1 MAIFMEPLAKS
12 TYWMARLLPR
22 GIRARL
28 FLLVSLLLLPLLL
41 LLAWIYYQ
49 NYETQRS
56 YTQQT
61 ELEIAQGVGT
71 TFGAFVDG
79 IHREELALGEAI
91 VAFCKGDVYKITSLL
106 QKAALNYPSVRNLS
120 WASPDGTVLASSMP
134 EAVGLSFWDRPYFQ
148 HIVSG
153 ATWAIGDLSSSGRI
167 VKTPTAAIATAL
179 RNFDGTLAGVVVA
192 GMEPTRLG
200 EVTLTQRRATG
211 SAYAIFDSQGT
222 LVYHSQIPS
231 PSWEERQRWKHAD
244 HLLQFTI
251 TTGKAQAGRLD
262 LPFRGGEWISA
273 RVPID
278 RTGWVAGAGSLASSA
293 FAPIHRSMLTDAM
306 LLLPVMLFAFI
317 MAKLLGRTIVD
328 PLRLLERDALEVGKG
343 QIIPPSDPISPVEIH
358 SLRVTMSR
366 ITGDLVIYAEVLGE
380 SEERFRLVLDNLS
393 EGLLIMEPDGNIIYQ
408 NEASLRL
415 HGFEISEI
423 DMSSEAISKQWD
435 VFDSEGNRLSFK
447 EWPHHRVLKGERLN
461 DLVLH
466 LHRSDGERDFYGSYS
481 GIPVMDQEGR
491 VRLAFFT
498 VRDETARIQAEK
510 ALKKA
515 NDELESRVM
524 ERTQELARALEDLRG
539 ETGRRISAVEEL
551 RGKERLLIQQSRLA
565 AMGEMIANI
574 SHQWRQP
581 LNILGLVI
589 QEMGISVHRGT
600 ISAEA
605 LDAGVA
611 KAMKVI
617 GAMSQTIDDFRNFF
631 SPDKFKVTFSVKEIV
646 EKMLFLMEGD
656 FKNMQVQV
664 NIIDEEV
671 GTVEG
676 LRNEFSQVILNIL
689 ANARDAFRDRKIP
702 APCLTVKI
710 FNEGPV
716 TVIAICDNAGGIP
729 EEIIDKIFEP
739 YFTTKGPD
747 KGTGIGL
754 FMSKTIIEKNMGGRL
769 SVSNTGEG
777 AEFRIELEQGSGG
790 SP

>member
-1 MAIFMEPLAKS
+1 MEPLAKS
-12 TYWMARLLPR
+12 TYWMARLLPG

-79 IHREELALGEAI
+79 IRREELALGEAI
-91 VAFCKGDVYKITSLL
+91 VAFCKGDMVKITNLL
-106 QKAALNYPSVRNLS
+106 QKAAMNYPSVRNLS
-120 WASPDGTVLASSMP
+120 WAAPDGTVLASSMP
-134 EAVGLSFWDRPYFQ
+134 EAVGRSYRDRTYFQ
-148 HIVSG
+148 RIVSG
-153 ATWAIGDLSSSGRI
+153 ATWSIGDLSSSGRI
-167 VKTPTAAIATAL
+167 VETPTTAIATAL
-179 RNFDGTLAGVVVA
+179 RNPDGTLAGVVVA
-192 GMEPTRLG
+192 GLEPTRLG

-211 SAYAIFDSQGT
+211 SAYAIFDSKGT
-222 LVYHSQIPS
+222 LVYHNQISS
-231 PSWEERQRWKHAD
+231 PSWEERQRWKHVD
-244 HLLQFTI
+244 HLLQFAI
-251 TTGKAQAGRLD
+251 TTGKPQAGRLD
-262 LPFRGGEWISA
+262 LPFHGGEWISA
-273 RVPID
+273 RVPIEQ
-278 RTGWVAGAGSLASSA
+278 TGWVAGAGSLASSA

-306 LLLPVMLFAFI
+306 LLLPVMLFAFL

-328 PLRLLERDALEVGKG
+328 PLRLLERDALEVGNG
-343 QIIPPSDPISPVEIH
+343 RIIPSSDLISPVEIH
-358 SLRVTMSR
+358 SLRATMSR
-366 ITGDLVIYAEVLGE
+366 ITGDLVTYAEVLGE

-393 EGLLIMEPDGNIIYQ
+393 EGLFIMEPDGKIIYQ

-423 DMSSEAISKQWD
+423 DMSPETISKEWD
-435 VFDSEGNRLSFK
+435 VFDSEGNRLPFN

-498 VRDETARIQAEK
+498 VRDETARIQAEMALQK
-510 ALKKA
+510 AK
-515 NDELESRVM
+515 DELEIRVK
-524 ERTQELARALEDLRG
+524 ERTEELARALEDLRG

-551 RGKERLLIQQSRLA
+551 RNKERLLIQQSRLA

-600 ISAEA
+600 ISPES

-611 KAMKVI
+611 KAMQVI
-617 GAMSQTIDDFRNFF
+617 GSMSQTIDDFRHFF
-631 SPDKFKVTFSVKEIV
+631 SPDKSRVTFSVKEIV

-656 FKNMQVQV
+656 FKNLQVQV
-664 NIIDEEV
+664 HIVDEEV

-676 LRNEFSQVILNIL
+676 LRNEFSQAILNIL
-689 ANARDAFRDRKIP
+689 TNARDAFRDRKIS

-710 FNEGPV
+710 FKEGSTIVV
-716 TVIAICDNAGGIP
+716 TICDNAGGIP
-729 EEIIDKIFEP
+729 EEIVDKIFEP

-777 AEFRIELEQGSGG
+777 AKFRIELEQGSGG